1 MTTDLTQITSRDL
14 MASLDEYI
22 QMANKIG
29 LEKVKL
35 EQAVGDATI
44 DLKALSAQLVVD
56 YELAGFKYNM
66 ALRKMECDPKY
77 VEEAKKLV
85 ALKTRLSELESR
97 HEVMTKAI
105 TAING
110 ISWARNSEMK
120 LQRG

>member
-14 MASLDEYI
+14 MTNLEQYV
-22 QMANKIG
+22 QMATQIG
-29 LEKVKL
+29 CAKVTL
-35 EQAVGDATI
+35 EQTVGDATI

-85 ALKTRLSELESR
+85 ALKTKLSELESQ

>member
-1 MTTDLTQITSRDL
+1 MTTDLTQINSHDL
-14 MASLDEYI
+14 MTNLEKYV
-22 QMANKIG
+22 QMATAIG

-35 EQAVGDATI
+35 EQEVGDATI
-44 DLKALSAQLVVD
+44 ELKALSAQLVVD

-66 ALRKMECDPKY
+66 ALRKMECDSKY

-85 ALKTRLSELESR
+85 ALKTRLSELESQ
-97 HEVMTKAI
+97 HEVITKAI